1 MDFSAKRIL
10 VVGASGVLGG
20 EFTRM
25 LSRAGAQVLG
35 TASSQ
40 ESAAHIPSDA
50 ALRLVADLG
59 SAESIKVL
67 TDYLVANEQIDG
79 IVVAAGRVGFGMA
92 AETSEQQVAALTQV
106 NFGGPAQLITDLLP
120 ALRGRE
126 DALMP
131 GNDFSAITG
140 VVAEK
145 SFPGM
150 SAYCASKSAFSAWL
164 GSLAF
169 ELRRDKIKVIDA
181 RPGHTETGLATRPLF
196 GAAPQMP
203 QGMTAEHVAGVV
215 VAAIADGTTVVTS
228 TDF

>member
-1 MDFSAKRIL
+1 L
-10 VVGASGVLGG
+10 VV
-20 EFTRM
+20 
-25 LSRAGAQVLG
+25 
-35 TASSQ
+35 
-40 ESAAHIPSDA
+40 
-50 ALRLVADLG
+50 DLG
-59 SAESIKVL
+59 SSESIKVL
-67 TDYLVANEQIDG
+67 TDYLNANEQLDG

-92 AETSEQQVAALTQV
+92 ADTSAQQVASLTQV
-106 NFGGPAQLITDLLP
+106 NFGGPAQLITELLP

-126 DALMP
+126 DA
-131 GNDFSAITG
+131 FIAAITG

-181 RPGHTETGLATRPLF
+181 RPGHTETGLATRPMF

-215 VAAIADGTTVVTS
+215 VAAISAGTTVLAS

>member
-20 EFTRM
+20 EITRM

-40 ESAAHIPSDA
+40 ESAARIPSEA
-50 ALRLVADLG
+50 ALRLVVDLG

-67 TDYLVANEQIDG
+67 TDYIVANEQIDG

-92 AETSEQQVAALTQV
+92 AETTSQQVATLTQV
-106 NFGGPAQLITDLLP
+106 NFGGPTQLITELLP
-120 ALRGRE
+120 ALLGRE
-126 DALMP
+126 DA
-131 GNDFSAITG
+131 FIAAITG

-181 RPGHTETGLATRPLF
+181 RPGHTETGLASRPLF
-196 GAAPQMP
+196 GTAPQMP
-203 QGMTAEHVAGVV
+203 EGMTAEHVAGVV
-215 VAAIADGTTVVTS
+215 VAAIAAGTTVVAS
-228 TDF
+228 ADF

>member
-1 MDFSAKRIL
+1 MMKLVSRGDTTVVDAYLSPIL
-10 VVGASGVLGG
+10 RRYVDRVATQMPGVRLFFMQSSGG
-20 EFTRM
+20 
-25 LSRAGAQVLG
+25 
-35 TASSQ
+35 
-40 ESAAHIPSDA
+40 
-50 ALRLVADLG
+50 
-59 SAESIKVL
+59 L
-67 TDYLVANEQIDG
+67 TDDPLANEQSDG

-92 AETSEQQVAALTQV
+92 ADTTLQQVAALTQV
-106 NFGGPAQLITDLLP
+106 NFGGPAQLITELVP

-126 DALMP
+126 DA
-131 GNDFSAITG
+131 FIAAITG

-203 QGMTAEHVAGVV
+203 QGMTAEHVVGVV
-215 VAAIADGTTVVTS
+215 VAAIAAGTTVVTS